1 MMGDSHIRIGASMA
15 RPPWTVT
22 IPVALGFLL
31 PLVQLWPELTSE
43 PAAGGFGRRPEEY
56 RGLGML
62 LGLIAA
68 YLIAALLARGL
79 WRGSRF
85 VHIVAILWWLL
96 IEAGFGAYNLLIND
110 YEWSHITSFSE
121 IGFFNGA
128 LPIAVG
134 LVAAVLLLLPA
145 SWRWTHHR
153 GLARP

>member
-15 RPPWTVT
+15 RPPWTVV

-31 PLVQLWPELTSE
+31 PLVQLWPDLTTDRE
-43 PAAGGFGRRPEEY
+43 TGFGRSGEEY

-62 LGLIAA
+62 LFLVSAF
-68 YLIAALLARGL
+68 LVAALLARGM

-85 VHIVAILWWLL
+85 VQIVAILWWLL
-96 IEAGFGAYNLLIND
+96 VEAGYGAFNLLLNG
-110 YEWSHITSFSE
+110 YEWSAISSFSE
-121 IGFFNGA
+121 VGFFHGA
-128 LPIAVG
+128 LPIAAG
-134 LVAAVLLLLPA
+134 LLAVVLLVLPA